1 MVYEDEWSAL
11 KKLFSIEKEI
21 CVTRNRGGFI
31 SSGSSRPST
40 ASVLTADMV
49 PQELLSSEPKV
60 CLDCVEKKRYFLFFS
75 GAKNG
80 WPILINIKCR
90 NI

>member
-31 SSGSSRPST
+31 SSGSSRPIT

-60 CLDCVEKKRYFLFFS
+60 CLDCVEKKRYFSFFS

-80 WPILINIKCR
+80 WPI
-90 NI
+90 